1 MEKNYKYSSNHGFDL
16 DVTIGK
22 FAEQANGEC
31 YIRSGDTSLLVTA
44 VASEKPR
51 EGIDFFP
58 LICDFQEKLYAVG
71 KIPGGFLKREG
82 KASDEATLISRQM
95 DRPLRPLFPE
105 NYYNDVQVIAT
116 VLSMDEDNKPDCL
129 STIGASIALGISDI
143 PFNGPVAAVSVGFVD
158 GNFII
163 NPNEEQ
169 REKSLL
175 DLTVAGSKDAI
186 NMVEAGANELTEDQ
200 MLEAMLLAHEEI
212 GHICEFTQLIIDEIG
227 KEKNLVEVIVPS
239 ELEEKIIAEF
249 SEDIKGSIRTTD
261 KMERGEAMFNI
272 EEAAKERFLE
282 EYPDSE
288 DEIHRVIDDIMK
300 KEVRRMISIDKIRP
314 DGREMKEI
322 RPLSAEVGT
331 LPRVH
336 GSGLFKRGQTQVL
349 SVVTL
354 GSTADVQIIDGLN
367 RKEIQKRYM
376 HQYNFPPFSVGD
388 VKPLRAPG
396 RREIG
401 HGHLA
406 ERALIP
412 VLPDPSEFPYTI
424 RVVSEVLSSNGS
436 SSQASICGSTLSLM
450 DAGVPIKKP
459 VAGIAMGLIK
469 EEDSI
474 SILTDIQGLEDHLG
488 DMDFKVAGTRDGIT
502 ALQMD
507 MKISGITRE
516 VLEESLDNAKEAR
529 MQILDLIDK
538 TIESP
543 REDIS
548 DFAPRLFT
556 IDIDPE
562 KVRDVIGSGGK
573 TINKIIDET
582 GVTIET
588 EDDGHITVASVDGE
602 SGKRAIEMIKSIV
615 TDPKA
620 GDVYTGKVTRIMN
633 FGAFVEIAIGKEG
646 LLHISQIDHKRV
658 EKVEDI
664 LNVGDEVT
672 VKVTEIDRQGRINLS
687 RKALLEK
694 PEGSES
700 DDKDDHRQR
709 RDNKRRN
716 DKSEAWPADED
727 PRNLNN

>member
-1 MEKNYKYSSNHGFDL
+1 MEKNYKYSSSHGFNL

-116 VLSMDEDNKPDCL
+116 VLSMDEDNLPDCL

-143 PFNGPVAAVSVGFVD
+143 PFYGPVAAVSVGFVD
-158 GNFII
+158 GKFII
-163 NPNEEQ
+163 NPNEKE
-169 REKSLL
+169 REISKL

-186 NMVEAGANELTEDQ
+186 NMVEAGANELTEEQ

-212 GHICEFTQLIIDEIG
+212 GHICEFTQSIIDEIG

-239 ELEEKIIAEF
+239 ELEEKIIAEYQ
-249 SEDIKGSIRTTD
+249 EDVKNSIRTTD
-261 KMERGEAMFNI
+261 KMQREDAITNI
-272 EEAAKERFLE
+272 ENQAREKFLE
-282 EYPDSE
+282 EYPESE

-314 DGREMKEI
+314 DGRAMKEI

-354 GSTADVQIIDGLN
+354 GSPADVQVIDGLN
-367 RKEIQKRYM
+367 RKEITKRYM

-388 VKPLRAPG
+388 IKPLRAPG

-401 HGHLA
+401 HGRLA

-412 VLPDPSEFPYTI
+412 VLPDESDFPYTI

-469 EEDSI
+469 EENSI

-507 MKISGITRE
+507 MKISGISRE
-516 VLEESLDNAKEAR
+516 ILQESLANAKEAR
-529 MQILDLIDK
+529 MQILDLIEN
-538 TIESP
+538 TIKAP
-543 REDIS
+543 RADIS
-548 DFAPRLFT
+548 EYAPRLFT

-582 GVTIET
+582 GVTIDT
-588 EDDGHITVASVDGE
+588 EDNGHITVASTDGA

-620 GDVYTGKVTRIMN
+620 GDIYTGKVTRIMN

-658 EKVEDI
+658 DKVDDVLKI
-664 LNVGDEVT
+664 GDEVT

-687 RKALLEK
+687 RKALIENK
-694 PEGSES
+694 
-700 DDKDDHRQR
+700 DKEDFK
-709 RDNKRRN
+709 DNKRSR
-716 DKSEAWPADED
+716 KQEAWPADED
-727 PRNLNN
+727 PRKHDK

>member
-1 MEKNYKYSSNHGFDL
+1 MKNYQYTSDHGTNL
-16 DVTIGK
+16 EVTIGK
-22 FAEQANGEC
+22 YAEQANGEC
-31 YIRSGDTSLLVTA
+31 YIKSGDTSLLVTA

-129 STIGASIALGISDI
+129 STIGASIALGVSDI
-143 PFNGPVAAVSVGFVD
+143 PFNGPVGAVSIGKVD
-158 GNFII
+158 GKLVV
-163 NPNEEQ
+163 NPNEEE
-169 REKSLL
+169 REKSQL
-175 DLTVAGSKDAI
+175 DLTVAGTKDAI
-186 NMVEAGANELTEDQ
+186 NMVEAGANELTEEE

-212 GHICEFTQLIIDEIG
+212 GGICEFIQSIIDEIG

-239 ELEEKIIAEF
+239 ELEEKITADF
-249 SEDIKGSIRTTD
+249 AEDIKASIRTTD

-272 EEAAKERFLE
+272 EEAARAKYLP
-282 EYPDSE
+282 EYPETE
-288 DEIHRVIDDIMK
+288 DEIHRVIDNIMK
-300 KEVRRMISIDKIRP
+300 LEVRRMISIDKIRP
-314 DGREMKEI
+314 DGRDLKEI
-322 RPLSAEVGT
+322 RPLSAEVAV

-336 GSGLFKRGQTQVL
+336 GSGLFQRGQTQVL

-354 GSTADVQIIDGLN
+354 GSPADAQVIDGLN
-367 RKEIQKRYM
+367 RKEITKRYM

-396 RREIG
+396 RREVG

-406 ERALIP
+406 ERALVP
-412 VLPDPSEFPYTI
+412 VLPEQSDFPYTI

-469 EEDSI
+469 EDDSI

-507 MKISGITRE
+507 MKISGISRE
-516 VLEESLDNAKEAR
+516 VLEESLANAKEAR
-529 MQILDLIDK
+529 MQILDLIES
-538 TIESP
+538 TIENP

-548 DFAPRLFT
+548 DYAPRLYT

-588 EDDGHITVASVDGE
+588 EDDGHITVASTNGE
-602 SGKRAIEMIKSIV
+602 SGKRAIEMIKAIV
-615 TDPKA
+615 TDPQA

-646 LLHISQIDHKRV
+646 LLHISQIAHERTD
-658 EKVEDI
+658 KVEDV
-664 LNVGDEVT
+664 LAVGDEVT

-694 PEGSES
+694 PES
-700 DDKDDHRQR
+700 DDS
-709 RDNKRRN
+709 DNEER
-716 DKSEAWPADED
+716 KSSKASKKQEAWPADED
-727 PRNLNN
+727 PRNK

>member
-1 MEKNYKYSSNHGFDL
+1 MVKTYEYTSKLGKDFE
-16 DVTIGK
+16 VTIGK

-31 YIRSGDTSLLVTA
+31 YIRSGDTSMLVTA

-71 KIPGGFLKREG
+71 KIPGGFLRREG
-82 KASDEATLISRQM
+82 KSSDEATLISRQM

-105 NYYNDVQVIAT
+105 NYYNDVQIIAT
-116 VLSMDEDNKPDCL
+116 VLSMDEDNLPDPL
-129 STIGASIALGISDI
+129 TTIGASIALGISDI
-143 PFNGPVAAVSVGFVD
+143 PFDGPVGACMVGKVGDKFT
-158 GNFII
+158 I
-163 NPNEEQ
+163 NPNKEE
-169 REKSLL
+169 REKSTLE
-175 DLTVAGSKDAI
+175 LTVAGKKGAI
-186 NMVEAGANELTEDQ
+186 NMVEAGANELSESD
-200 MLEAMLLAHEEI
+200 MLEAMLLALEEI
-212 GHICEFTQLIIDEIG
+212 GHISDFIQTIIDDIG
-227 KEKNLVEVIVPS
+227 KEKAEVS
-239 ELEEKIIAEF
+239 EIEETELDRLISKDFEQ
-249 SEDIKGSIRTTD
+249 DIKDSIRTTD
-261 KMERGEAMFNI
+261 KTEREDNIFRI
-272 EEAAKERFLE
+272 EEEAKAKYLE
-282 EYPDSE
+282 EYPESE
-288 DEIHRVIDDIMK
+288 DEIHRRIDNIMK

-314 DGREMKEI
+314 DGRDLTEI
-322 RPLSAEVGT
+322 RPLSAEAGL

-354 GSTADVQIIDGLN
+354 GSPADVQIIDGLN
-367 RKEIQKRYM
+367 REEITKRYM
-376 HQYNFPPFSVGD
+376 HQYNFPPFCVGD
-388 VKPLRAPG
+388 VRPLRGPG

-401 HGHLA
+401 HGRLA
-406 ERALIP
+406 ERALVP
-412 VLPDPSEFPYTI
+412 VLPDESEFPYTI

-469 EEDSI
+469 EDDSI

-516 VLEESLDNAKEAR
+516 VLDKSLADAHDAR
-529 MQILDLIDK
+529 MRILDV
-538 TIESP
+538 IETAIKSP
-543 REDIS
+543 RADIS
-548 DFAPRLFT
+548 DYAPRLYT

-573 TINKIIDET
+573 TINKIIDAT
-582 GVTIET
+582 GVKIET
-588 EDDGHITVASVDGE
+588 EDDGHITVASDNGE
-602 SGKRAIEMIKSIV
+602 SGKKAIEMIKAIV
-615 TDPKA
+615 TDPKP
-620 GDVYTGKVTRIMN
+620 GDIYTGKVVRIMN

-646 LLHISQIDHKRV
+646 LLHISQIDHHRV
-658 EKVEDI
+658 EKVEDV
-664 LNVGDEVT
+664 LSVGDEVK

-694 PEGSES
+694 PE
-700 DDKDDHRQR
+700 
-709 RDNKRRN
+709 
-716 DKSEAWPADED
+716 AWPVDESPYKKNKD
-727 PRNLNN
+727 K

>member
-1 MEKNYKYSSNHGFDL
+1 MVKTYKYTSKLGKDFE
-16 DVTIGK
+16 VTIGK

-31 YIRSGDTSLLVTA
+31 YIRSGDTSMLVTA

-71 KIPGGFLKREG
+71 KIPGGFLRREG
-82 KASDEATLISRQM
+82 KSSDEATLISRQM

-105 NYYNDVQVIAT
+105 NYYNDVQIIST
-116 VLSMDEDNKPDCL
+116 VLSMDEDNLPDPL
-129 STIGASIALGISDI
+129 TTIGASIALGISDI
-143 PFNGPVAAVSVGFVD
+143 PFDGPVGACMVGKVGD
-158 GNFII
+158 KLII
-163 NPNEEQ
+163 NPNKEE
-169 REKSLL
+169 REKSTLE
-175 DLTVAGSKDAI
+175 LTVAGKKGAI
-186 NMVEAGANELTEDQ
+186 NMVEAGANELSESD
-200 MLEAMLLAHEEI
+200 MLEAMLLALEEI
-212 GHICEFTQLIIDEIG
+212 GHISDFIQTIIDDIG
-227 KEKNLVEVIVPS
+227 KEKAEVS
-239 ELEEKIIAEF
+239 EIEETELDRLISKDFEQ
-249 SEDIKGSIRTTD
+249 DIKDSIRTTD
-261 KMERGEAMFNI
+261 KTEREDNIFRI
-272 EEAAKERFLE
+272 EEEAKAKYLE
-282 EYPDSE
+282 EYPESE
-288 DEIHRVIDDIMK
+288 DEIHRRIDNIMK

-314 DGREMKEI
+314 DGRDLTEI
-322 RPLSAEVGT
+322 RPLSAEAGL

-354 GSTADVQIIDGLN
+354 GSPADVQIIDGLN
-367 RKEIQKRYM
+367 REEITKRYM
-376 HQYNFPPFSVGD
+376 HQYNFPPFCVGD
-388 VKPLRAPG
+388 VRPLRGPG

-401 HGHLA
+401 HGRLA
-406 ERALIP
+406 ERALVP
-412 VLPDPSEFPYTI
+412 VLPDESEFPYTI

-469 EEDSI
+469 EDDSI

-516 VLEESLDNAKEAR
+516 VLEKSLADAHDAR
-529 MQILDLIDK
+529 MRILDV
-538 TIESP
+538 IETAIKSP
-543 REDIS
+543 RADIS
-548 DFAPRLFT
+548 DYAPRLYT

-573 TINKIIDET
+573 TINKIIDAT
-582 GVTIET
+582 GVKIET
-588 EDDGHITVASVDGE
+588 EDDGHITVASDNGE
-602 SGKRAIEMIKSIV
+602 SGKKAIEMIKSIV
-615 TDPKA
+615 TDPKP
-620 GDVYTGKVTRIMN
+620 GDIYTGKVVRIMN

-646 LLHISQIDHKRV
+646 LLHISQIDHHRV
-658 EKVEDI
+658 EKVEDV
-664 LNVGDEVT
+664 LSVGDEVK

-694 PEGSES
+694 PE
-700 DDKDDHRQR
+700 
-709 RDNKRRN
+709 
-716 DKSEAWPADED
+716 AWPVDESPYKKNKD
-727 PRNLNN
+727 K

>member
-1 MEKNYKYSSNHGFDL
+1 MVKTYKYESKLGKDFEI
-16 DVTIGK
+16 TIGK
-22 FAEQANGEC
+22 FAEQTNGEC
-31 YIRSGDTSLLVTA
+31 YIRCGDTSMLVTA

-116 VLSMDEDNKPDCL
+116 VLSMDEDNLPDPL
-129 STIGASIALGISDI
+129 TTIGASIALGISDI
-143 PFNGPVAAVSVGFVD
+143 PFNGPVGACTVGKVD
-158 GNFII
+158 GKLII
-163 NPNEEQ
+163 NPNKEE
-169 REKSLL
+169 REKSTLE
-175 DLTVAGSKDAI
+175 LTVAGKKGAI
-186 NMVEAGANELTEDQ
+186 NMVEAGASELSEEE
-200 MLEAMLLAHEEI
+200 MLEAMLLALEEI
-212 GHICEFTQLIIDEIG
+212 GHISDFIQTIIDDIG
-227 KEKNLVEVIVPS
+227 KEKIEVAQIEETELDRKIS
-239 ELEEKIIAEF
+239 EDFE
-249 SEDIKGSIRTTD
+249 EDIKNSIRTTD
-261 KMERGEAMFNI
+261 KTEREDNIYRI
-272 EEAAKERFLE
+272 EEEAKEKYLE
-282 EYPDSE
+282 AYPESE
-288 DEIHRVIDDIMK
+288 DEIHRRIDNIMK

-314 DGREMKEI
+314 DGRDLTEI
-322 RPLSAEVGT
+322 RPLSAEAGL

-336 GSGLFKRGQTQVL
+336 GSGLFQRGQTQVL

-354 GSTADVQIIDGLN
+354 GSPADVQIIDGLN
-367 RKEIQKRYM
+367 REEIQKRYI
-376 HQYNFPPFSVGD
+376 HQYNFPPFCVGD
-388 VKPLRAPG
+388 IRPLRGPG

-401 HGHLA
+401 HGRLA
-406 ERALIP
+406 ERALLP
-412 VLPDPSEFPYTI
+412 VLPDEKDFPYTI

-469 EEDSI
+469 EDDSI

-507 MKISGITRE
+507 MKIDGITRE
-516 VLEESLDNAKEAR
+516 VLEESLNDAHSAR
-529 MQILDLIDK
+529 MRILDVIESAIDK
-538 TIESP
+538 P
-543 REDIS
+543 RSDIS
-548 DFAPRLFT
+548 EYAPRLFT

-573 TINKIIDET
+573 TINKIIDAT
-582 GVTIET
+582 GVKIET
-588 EDDGHITVASVDGE
+588 EDDGHITVASNDGE
-602 SGKRAIEMIKSIV
+602 SGKKAIEMIKAIV

-620 GDVYTGKVTRIMN
+620 GDIYTGKVVRIMN

-658 EKVEDI
+658 DKVEDVLKI
-664 LNVGDEVT
+664 GDEVT

-687 RKALLEK
+687 RKALIENK
-694 PEGSES
+694 
-700 DDKDDHRQR
+700 DKEDFK
-709 RDNKRRN
+709 DNKRSR
-716 DKSEAWPADED
+716 KQEAWPADED
-727 PRNLNN
+727 PRKHDK

>member
-1 MEKNYKYSSNHGFDL
+1 MEKNYKYTSDHGFDL

-22 FAEQANGEC
+22 FAEQANGES
-31 YIRSGDTSLLVTA
+31 YIRCGDTSLLVTA

-143 PFNGPVAAVSVGFVD
+143 PFNGPVAAVSVGYVD
-158 GNFII
+158 DKLII
-163 NPNEEQ
+163 NPNKEE
-169 REKSLL
+169 RDKSLL

-186 NMVEAGANELTEDQ
+186 NMVEAGANELTEDK

-212 GHICEFTQLIIDEIG
+212 GKICEFIQSIIDEIG
-227 KEKNLVEVIVPS
+227 KEKNMVEVLVPS
-239 ELEEKIIAEF
+239 ELEEKIIADF

-261 KMERGEAMFNI
+261 KTERGDAIFKI
-272 EEAAKERFLE
+272 EEAAKEKYLE
-282 EYPDSE
+282 EYPESE

-300 KEVRRMISIDKIRP
+300 REVRRMISIDKIRP
-314 DGREMKEI
+314 DGRDMKEI
-322 RPLSAEVGT
+322 RPLSAEVGL

-354 GSTADVQIIDGLN
+354 GSPADVQVIDGLN
-367 RKEIQKRYM
+367 REEITKRYM

-388 VKPLRAPG
+388 VRPLRAPG
-396 RREIG
+396 RREVG

-412 VLPDPSEFPYTI
+412 VLPEQTDFPYTI

-469 EEDSI
+469 EDDSI

-507 MKISGITRE
+507 MKISGISRE

-529 MQILDLIDK
+529 MKILDVLEAAIN
-538 TIESP
+538 EP
-543 REDIS
+543 RADIS
-548 DFAPRLFT
+548 DYAPRLFT

-588 EDDGHITVASVDGE
+588 EDDGHITVASLDGE

-646 LLHISQIDHKRV
+646 LLHISQIDHTRID
-658 EKVEDI
+658 KVEDV
-664 LNVGDEVT
+664 LKVGDEVT
-672 VKVTEIDRQGRINLS
+672 VKVTEIDKQGRINLS

-694 PEGSES
+694 PEGSNDNTGKRE
-700 DDKDDHRQR
+700 R
-709 RDNKRRN
+709 RDNNRRN
-716 DKSEAWPADED
+716 NKAEAWPADED
-727 PRNLNN
+727 PRKHEN

>member
-1 MEKNYKYSSNHGFDL
+1 MEKKYKYTSNHGYEL
-16 DVTIGK
+16 EVTIGK

-31 YIRSGDTSLLVTA
+31 YIKNGDTSLLVTA

-82 KASDEATLISRQM
+82 KATDDGTLISRQM

-116 VLSMDEDNKPDCL
+116 VLSMDEDHLPDYL
-129 STIGASIALGISDI
+129 STIGASIALGVSDI
-143 PFNGPVAAVSVGFVD
+143 PFAGPVAAVSVGYVD
-158 GNFII
+158 GNLIV
-163 NPNEEQ
+163 NPNEEE
-169 REKSLL
+169 RKNSKL
-175 DLTVAGSKDAI
+175 DLKVAGTADAI
-186 NMVEAGANELTEDQ
+186 NMVEAGANELTEET

-212 GHICEFTQLIIDEIG
+212 GHICEFTQSIIDEIG
-227 KEKNLVEVIVPS
+227 KEKNLVEVTVPS
-239 ELEEKIIAEF
+239 ELEEKIIEEY
-249 SEDIKGSIRTTD
+249 SDSIKESIRTTD
-261 KMERGEAMFNI
+261 KMERGDAIFEI
-272 EEAAKERFLE
+272 EEAAKEKYLE
-282 EYPDSE
+282 EYPETE
-288 DEIHRVIDDIMK
+288 DEIHRSIDNIMK
-300 KEVRRMISIDKIRP
+300 REVRRMISIDKIRP
-314 DGREMKEI
+314 DGRDLKEI
-322 RPLSAEVGT
+322 RPLSAEAG
-331 LPRVH
+331 LIPRVH

-349 SVVTL
+349 SITTL
-354 GSTADVQIIDGLN
+354 GSPSDVQIIDGLN
-367 RKEIQKRYM
+367 KEEVHKRYM

-401 HGHLA
+401 HGRLA

-412 VLPDPSEFPYTI
+412 VLPEQSDFPYTI

-507 MKISGITRE
+507 MKISGISRE
-516 VLEESLDNAKEAR
+516 VLEESLQNAKEAR
-529 MQILDLIDK
+529 MQILDLIES
-538 TIESP
+538 TIDSP

-548 DFAPRLFT
+548 DYAPRLFT
-556 IDIDPE
+556 INIDPE

-582 GVTIET
+582 GVSIET
-588 EDDGHITVASVDGE
+588 EDDGHITVASTDGV
-602 SGKRAIEMIKSIV
+602 SGKRAIEMIRSIV
-615 TDPKA
+615 TDPEV
-620 GDVYTGKVTRIMN
+620 GDVYTGKVTKIMN
-633 FGAFVEIAIGKEG
+633 FGAFVQIAIGKEG
-646 LLHISQIDHKRV
+646 LLHISQIDHARTD
-658 EKVEDI
+658 KVEDV
-664 LNVGDEVT
+664 LAVGDEVK

-694 PEGSES
+694 PERE
-700 DDKDDHRQR
+700 DDKKT
-709 RDNKRRN
+709 DNNHKA
-716 DKSEAWPADED
+716 EAWPSDQD
-727 PRNLNN
+727 PRNK